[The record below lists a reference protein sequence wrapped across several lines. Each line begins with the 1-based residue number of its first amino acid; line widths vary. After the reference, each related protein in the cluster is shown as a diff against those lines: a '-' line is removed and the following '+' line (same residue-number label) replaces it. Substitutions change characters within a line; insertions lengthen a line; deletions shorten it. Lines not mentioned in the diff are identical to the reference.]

1 MSNLRDDARR
11 ELASCSLSSTVQ
23 KVSRV
28 VRRLG
33 AEVQD
38 DDEPAPLSSKNPLEA
53 LAFPSGKAPEP
64 VASVPG
70 ELDRVRL
77 IGELTSILH
86 EPSMPEATRTA
97 GLTLIGWLAR
107 RMPGEAAHAL
117 GCTEART
124 RVVVPAPAPKDEAP
138 RSTKRSDRPRD

>member
-1 MSNLRDDARR
+1 MSNLRDEARR
-11 ELASCSLSSTVQ
+11 DLAACSVSSSIQ
-23 KVSRV
+23 KAASRV
-28 VRRLG
+28 VRRMS
-33 AEVQD
+33 ANVASANAVE
-38 DDEPAPLSSKNPLEA
+38 DDEQAPLSSKNPLEA

-117 GCTEART
+117 GCDRECPPPVST
-124 RVVVPAPAPKDEAP
+124 RG
-138 RSTKRSDRPRD
+138 KRSDKSRD

>member
-1 MSNLRDDARR
+1 MSTLRDEARR
-11 ELASCSLSSTVQ
+11 DLAACNVSSSIQ
-23 KVSRV
+23 KAASRV
-28 VRRLG
+28 VRRLTE
-33 AEVQD
+33 AVV

-117 GCTEART
+117 GCDRD
-124 RVVVPAPAPKDEAP
+124 RDHDCPPASS
-138 RSTKRSDRPRD
+138 RGKRSDKSKD

>member
-1 MSNLRDDARR
+1 MSNLRDEARR
-11 ELASCSLSSTVQ
+11 DLAACSVSSTIQ
-23 KVSRV
+23 KAASRV
-28 VRRLG
+28 VRRI
-33 AEVQD
+33 AAVPE

-64 VASVPG
+64 VANVPG

-107 RMPGEAAHAL
+107 RMPGEAAHTL
-117 GCTEART
+117 GCDRDCPPPSSS
-124 RVVVPAPAPKDEAP
+124 RG
-138 RSTKRSDRPRD
+138 KRSDKSRD

>member
-1 MSNLRDDARR
+1 MSNLRDEARR
-11 ELASCSLSSTVQ
+11 DLAACSVSSTI
-23 KVSRV
+23 KKAANRV
-28 VRRLG
+28 VRRMTAV
-33 AEVQD
+33 AE
-38 DDEPAPLSSKNPLEA
+38 DEEQAPLSSKNPLEA

-64 VASVPG
+64 VANVPG

-117 GCTEART
+117 GCDRECPPPSSSRG
-124 RVVVPAPAPKDEAP
+124 
-138 RSTKRSDRPRD
+138 KRSDKSRD